1 MRPAQTAHWSFIVA
15 ARQIWQR
22 LLFIAAVGLCLQAC
36 AGVEPVT
43 IDSGWKRYVHDF
55 VEDGRVRD
63 TGNGNISHSEG
74 QGWGM
79 LLAEANG
86 DRRTFDRLW
95 AWTQSNLLRTDI
107 ALFSWRYDPART
119 PHVQDPNN
127 ATDGDV
133 LIAWALL
140 RAAERWSEPEYE
152 NASRKIRDAIRER
165 LVIAYQ
171 GRMVLLPGLVGFERE
186 EGVIFNPSY
195 LVAPALLAFSQRE
208 PSAGWERVLDDGLW
222 IIEHARFGR
231 YGLPTDWIVLK
242 ADGTFAAAEGWP
254 PRFGFDAVRVPLY
267 LHWAGLSPLGP
278 VFQPF
283 KALWSCCEQ
292 VPAWVDV
299 QSGELSPYPAST
311 GVKAIA
317 SLLSPGAAIPAPQ
330 AAEDYY
336 SMSLLLLSRLA
347 AAEQSRR

>member
-1 MRPAQTAHWSFIVA
+1 MARWSFIVA
-15 ARQIWQR
+15 ASQLWQR
-22 LLFIAAVGLCLQAC
+22 LLFIVAVGLCLQAC
-36 AGVEPVT
+36 AGTET
-43 IDSGWKRYVHDF
+43 MSTDSGWNRYVHDF
-55 VEDGRVRD
+55 VENGRVRD
-63 TGNGNISHSEG
+63 SGNGNISHSEG

-79 LLAEANG
+79 LLAEASG
-86 DRRTFDRLW
+86 DRKTFDRLW
-95 AWTQSNLLRTDI
+95 TWTQRNLRRADI

-127 ATDGDV
+127 ATDGDI

-140 RAAERWSEPEYE
+140 RAADRWSEPAYE
-152 NASRKIRDAIRER
+152 EASREIREAIRER
-165 LVIAYQ
+165 LVITYR
-171 GRMVLLPGLVGFERE
+171 GKKVLLPGLIGFEKE

-195 LVAPALLAFSQRE
+195 LVAPALLTFSQHE

-222 IIEHARFGR
+222 IIEQARFGS
-231 YGLPTDWIVLK
+231 YGLPTDWIALK
-242 ADGTFAAAEGWP
+242 SDGTFAPADGWP

-267 LHWAGLSPLGP
+267 LYWAGLSPLGP

-292 VPAWVDV
+292 IPAWVDV
-299 QSGELSPYPAST
+299 QSRERSPYPAST

-317 SLLSPGAAIPAPQ
+317 SLLNPSTVIPAPL
-330 AAEDYY
+330 AKEDYY

-347 AAEQSRR
+347 ATEQSRR